1 MKARAL
7 HPWRVSH
14 AEAVGVQEALRPRLV
29 SAPLPKGPRLVA
41 GADVAYS
48 RRTHRVYAAVVVV
61 ALPALETIET
71 AGVARPAAFPYVPGL
86 LSFREAPPLLEA
98 FERLSQAPDV
108 LVFDGQGLAHPRR
121 FGLACHVGLLLD
133 TPSLGCAKTRLVGE
147 HDPVPDRRGASTPL
161 RAEGETVG
169 AVVRTRR
176 GVNPVFVSPG
186 HRADTPSAAGLV
198 LALAT
203 RYRLPEPQ
211 RRAHYATV
219 ALHAR
224 DRGRPAV
231 PVRTHPNFVPKRR
244 A

>member
-14 AEAVGVQEALRPRLV
+14 AEAVGVQEALRPRLAA
-29 SAPLPKGPRLVA
+29 APLPESPRLVA

-61 ALPALETIET
+61 ALPALETVET
-71 AGVARPAAFPYVPGL
+71 VGVARPAAFPYVPGL
-86 LSFREAPPLLEA
+86 LSFREAPPLIEA
-98 FERLSQAPDV
+98 FERLSLAPDV

-147 HDPVPDRRGASTPL
+147 HGPVPDRRGASTPL
-161 RAEGETVG
+161 RVGAETVG

-186 HRADTPSAAGLV
+186 HRADTPSAVGLV
-198 LALAT
+198 LALAA

-211 RRAHYATV
+211 RRAHHATV
-219 ALHAR
+219 ALHAQ
-224 DRGRPAV
+224 DRGRPAAV
-231 PVRTHPNFVPKRR
+231 VRTHPNFAPKRP